1 MAIKKMSPTVH
12 PVLMSP
18 LLCALL
24 FLGGV
29 GATASVSA
37 TFWLPPPLHTIVL
50 LAPLPFLLLFVLS
63 QVRFLRQAEAE
74 ERSLLYE
81 SAFFAAVI
89 ALSALVLGE
98 LFAGWVHACG
108 IQLKLGTGS
117 CCSPA
122 CSGRVKRAADAGEI
136 AQEA

>member
-89 ALSALVLGE
+89 ALSALVPGE
-98 LFAGWVHACG
+98 LFARLGARLWDPTETWHWVVLLAC
-108 IQLKLGTGS
+108 LLGT
-117 CCSPA
+117 
-122 CSGRVKRAADAGEI
+122 RRARRRRR
-136 AQEA
+136 